1 MSTEK
6 KRKTYTCHICDY
18 NTTKT
23 TDYERHCQTMKHKFN
38 TNATISNTSNKN
50 ATYVCQNCNKEY
62 KDRTGLWRHKKKCC
76 IINNEDSDSETL
88 VDNNEE
94 FNGIP
99 SNIQMVIADIQ
110 SDVQSMLADKELM
123 MALIKDNADFKAML
137 MKIFENGT
145 NHMSHSHNH
154 TNSHNKTFNLQFF
167 LNETCKNAMNI
178 DEFVSSIQPTLED
191 LEHVGKVGYAEG
203 ISSIIIKKLHE
214 VGLTQRPIH
223 CSDIKRKVMY
233 VKSDDVWQKEVEN
246 KTLLVSAIKQVAK
259 DNIDNILVWQ
269 KANPGCTDADSRL
282 NKKYLNMI
290 MNSMSGSSEDE
301 AQKNLNKI
309 IARVSNS
316 VPVSKIL
323 QVPT

>member
-1 MSTEK
+1 MFCNNNSAKICYKYFCDICQYGTQRKSSYDDHILSLKHLKVTESYNNYVNSATNK
-6 KRKTYTCHICDY
+6 KKI
-18 NTTKT
+18 
-23 TDYERHCQTMKHKFN
+23 
-38 TNATISNTSNKN
+38 
-50 ATYVCQNCNKEY
+50 VCKICNKEY
-62 KDRTGLWRHKKKCC
+62 NNRTSLWRHNKICKE
-76 IINNEDSDSETL
+76 NVTQ
-88 VDNNEE
+88 DNLD
-94 FNGIP
+94 
-99 SNIQMVIADIQ
+99 DIQ
-110 SDVQSMLADKELM
+110 TNVQSMLTDKELM
-123 MALIKDNADFKAML
+123 MALIKDNADFKAMM

-214 VGLTQRPIH
+214 VGVTQRPIH
-223 CSDIKRKVMY
+223 CSDIKREVMY